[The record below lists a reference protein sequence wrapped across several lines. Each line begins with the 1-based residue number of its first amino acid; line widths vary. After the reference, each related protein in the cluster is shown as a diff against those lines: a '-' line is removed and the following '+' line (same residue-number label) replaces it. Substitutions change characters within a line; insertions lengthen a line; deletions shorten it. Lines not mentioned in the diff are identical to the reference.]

1 MPYRCQKCLNTFKT
15 LTLYN
20 KHATGPAGACNV
32 VKIEVAKPVLAPV
45 VAKPGTTAP
54 AVAKASIAQ
63 VGLKREGAADYGSR
77 GERKKTKS
85 YKEVDVDAKDRAEQI
100 IAEALGDD
108 SDHDPDYNP
117 KGDKEDDE
125 DADLNVNRSKI
136 RTFTPTASIN
146 KSYSRIIVPSS
157 AFSCTKCNKKFETVA
172 RLDEHVEDEHE
183 RSCAVCEDDFSWPD
197 ASHECYFTKY
207 KLRMVAGDIMP
218 AF

>member
-32 VKIEVAKPVLAPV
+32 VKIEVAKPILAPV

-125 DADLNVNRSKI
+125 DADLNVKRSKI
-136 RTFTPTASIN
+136 RTFTPTAPGN
-146 KSYSRIIVPSS
+146 KSYSRIIRPQVHFLAQSV
-157 AFSCTKCNKKFETVA
+157 T
-172 RLDEHVEDEHE
+172 
-183 RSCAVCEDDFSWPD
+183 RSLRRWP
-197 ASHECYFTKY
+197 
-207 KLRMVAGDIMP
+207 G
-218 AF
+218 